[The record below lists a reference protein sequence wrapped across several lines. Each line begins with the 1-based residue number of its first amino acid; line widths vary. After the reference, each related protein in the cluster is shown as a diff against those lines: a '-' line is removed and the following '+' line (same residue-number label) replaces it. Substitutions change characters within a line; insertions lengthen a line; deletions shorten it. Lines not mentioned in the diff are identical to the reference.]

1 MGGFT
6 AYAQKYKHGGLAKL
20 LQQQKEY
27 YSPDGTLSKS
37 TKLDKACQ
45 LINSIYD
52 LNVQIDSDCQ
62 ELCKIAVSGTLS
74 ELKSLMETIVE
85 HVKELVNVCDNKLL
99 CGAENN
105 YNAVREEV
113 LYQKTFETSK
123 NPTKSSESSTD
134 PSDMD
139 SSTENLSGTNFK
151 KNPLYEPL
159 VSYIYQ

>member
-1 MGGFT
+1 
-6 AYAQKYKHGGLAKL
+6 
-20 LQQQKEY
+20 
-27 YSPDGTLSKS
+27 
-37 TKLDKACQ
+37 
-45 LINSIYD
+45 
-52 LNVQIDSDCQ
+52 
-62 ELCKIAVSGTLS
+62 
-74 ELKSLMETIVE
+74 
-85 HVKELVNVCDNKLL
+85 VNVCDNKLL
-99 CGAENN
+99 CGAEKN

-113 LYQKTFETSK
+113 LYQKTIETSK